1 MNTKIENKPL
11 MKSIISTIF
20 LLIFSKTYAQTTKS
34 SFTYDNA
41 GNRILRSEIIIIG
54 KIATLVSNNVANGQL
69 EESIDGYH
77 FTLYPNVVENN
88 LNIKSEEKFLENEGN
103 EIFVY
108 DVNGKLLISKTME
121 NTEEQID
128 FSNFHSGTFL
138 VKIRNN
144 NGFNSE
150 WRIIK
155 K

>member
-1 MNTKIENKPL
+1 MKIKFTITIGITFFVFQAFCQSA
-11 MKSIISTIF
+11 KST
-20 LLIFSKTYAQTTKS
+20 
-34 SFTYDNA
+34 FTYDNA
-41 GNRILRSEIIIIG
+41 GNRFLRSEIIIVG
-54 KIATLVSNNVANGQL
+54 KKATISSNNHENGQL
-69 EESIDGYH
+69 EENIDGYH

-108 DVNGKLLISKTME
+108 DVNGKLLISKKLE
-121 NTEEQID
+121 NTEEHID

-138 VKIRNN
+138 VKIKNN
-144 NGFNSE
+144 SGFNSE